1 MSLTPLQRGWTSASP
16 QGKKF
21 APPLEPNSAS
31 KCFLDL
37 LLNEDSYEARC
48 QFRQFSV
55 KYDGFECVLLQH
67 RLSVSVIKLSSI
79 DETLNRG
86 FLISQSVEMTFFR
99 MHWNGKVRRSESIA
113 KNAIF

>member
-31 KCFLDL
+31 KCFLEL
-37 LLNEDSYEARC
+37 LLNEDSYEAHC

-55 KYDGFECVLLQH
+55 KYDGFECVLLEMKQVSH
-67 RLSVSVIKLSSI
+67 MTGNFGRLRSFSTIMLTGNKKV
-79 DETLNRG
+79 RG
-86 FLISQSVEMTFFR
+86 FLITKMAIIL
-99 MHWNGKVRRSESIA
+99 IA
-113 KNAIF
+113 S